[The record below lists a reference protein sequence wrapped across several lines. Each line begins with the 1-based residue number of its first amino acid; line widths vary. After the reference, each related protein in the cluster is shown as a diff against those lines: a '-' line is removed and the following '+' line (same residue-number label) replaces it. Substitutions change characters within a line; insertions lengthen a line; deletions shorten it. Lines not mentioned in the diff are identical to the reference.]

1 MSWSGTT
8 AQQIAKAVRRGDADA
23 AIVVDHHL
31 RRIEDHREAEG
42 ALTSV
47 RKIESLAEAAA
58 VDEIDNR
65 DSLPAAGVPVA
76 VCE

>member
-23 AIVVDHHL
+23 AIVVYHHL
-31 RRIEDHREAEG
+31 RRIEDHLEGEG

-47 RKIESLAEAAA
+47 RKI
-58 VDEIDNR
+58 
-65 DSLPAAGVPVA
+65 
-76 VCE
+76 